1 MAIIL
6 LLFAEILLI
15 FISCGKSDERD
26 YVKDPLTKEEIEKSV
41 QKTYFDQNGSP
52 KYELWQNAYNAL
64 VDGELTVIDD
74 ILFDS
79 VLVQPETYS
88 RRKTVYD
95 FEKHKWTTKNQ

>member
-1 MAIIL
+1 MYYLVEFEPNGYIL
-6 LLFAEILLI
+6 ASLFKA
-15 FISCGKSDERD
+15 FDISCFRPYPSPFALAGTE
-26 YVKDPLTKEEIEKSV
+26 KENRFVANYYKCAS
-41 QKTYFDQNGSP
+41 F
-52 KYELWQNAYNAL
+52 